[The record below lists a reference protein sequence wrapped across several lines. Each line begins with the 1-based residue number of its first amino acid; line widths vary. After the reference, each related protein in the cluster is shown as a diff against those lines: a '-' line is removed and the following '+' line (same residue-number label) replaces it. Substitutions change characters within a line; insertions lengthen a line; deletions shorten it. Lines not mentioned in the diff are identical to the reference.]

1 MKEFDKIFEVIKG
14 IFVVLGSTF
23 GLIFLFYA
31 LHLNRNEGNEIEAIW
46 HLLSAVMLGILTL
59 NLRK

>member
-1 MKEFDKIFEVIKG
+1 MKEFDNIFEVIKG
-14 IFVVLGSTF
+14 IFVILGSIF

-31 LHLNRNEGNEIEAIW
+31 LHYRNEGNEIDAIW